1 MNDAESHFNRGNAL
15 MNQGRPAEAVEA
27 YRLSLQE
34 FPNHAITLFNLG
46 NALKE
51 TGRGEEAI
59 EAYRSAL
66 VAKPDFADA
75 AYNLAIALREA
86 HRPDEA
92 LAAYQKV
99 LAIQPDYRDAH
110 NDMGEIHRELGRFDE
125 ALACYAR
132 ELELHPDHALA
143 QSNRLFTLNYHPGH
157 TPEKTL
163 REHLDWN
170 RKNIFRSTA
179 HSNDRNPE
187 RRLKIGYVSPDF
199 RRHCQSFFTIPLLS
213 HHDHAQFEIYCY
225 ADVSRPDEITARIQK
240 YTDVWRSTV
249 GKSDEQI
256 AEQIK
261 ADGIDILVDLTMH
274 MAHGRPGVFAR
285 KPAPIQVAWLA
296 YPGTTGLTA
305 MDYRLS
311 DPYLDPPG
319 EHDGWYSE
327 KTVLLPDTFWCY
339 EPLGDVPAVQSLPA
353 DRNGYVTFGCLNN
366 FCKVT
371 DQTLELWGKVMGEV
385 TNSRLILL
393 SPLGEHRQRVI
404 SKLGVERSRVEF
416 VEFLPRQKY
425 LETYRRIDLC
435 LDTFPV
441 NGHTTSL
448 DAVWMGVPVVSMVG
462 KAAIA
467 RAGVS
472 QNANLGLSRELV
484 AESKEGFVSLATGLG
499 RDTGKLEQLGSRIAA
514 ANGSIALNGRGPFCP
529 WRGSR
534 FSRYLAAVLLLNGSG
549 R

>member
-1 MNDAESHFNRGNAL
+1 
-15 MNQGRPAEAVEA
+15 
-27 YRLSLQE
+27 
-34 FPNHAITLFNLG
+34 
-46 NALKE
+46 
-51 TGRGEEAI
+51 
-59 EAYRSAL
+59 
-66 VAKPDFADA
+66 
-75 AYNLAIALREA
+75 
-86 HRPDEA
+86 
-92 LAAYQKV
+92 
-99 LAIQPDYRDAH
+99 
-110 NDMGEIHRELGRFDE
+110 
-125 ALACYAR
+125 
-132 ELELHPDHALA
+132 
-143 QSNRLFTLNYHPGH
+143 
-157 TPEKTL
+157 
-163 REHLDWN
+163 
-170 RKNIFRSTA
+170 
-179 HSNDRNPE
+179 
-187 RRLKIGYVSPDF
+187 
-199 RRHCQSFFTIPLLS
+199 
-213 HHDHAQFEIYCY
+213 
-225 ADVSRPDEITARIQK
+225 
-240 YTDVWRSTV
+240 
-249 GKSDEQI
+249 
-256 AEQIK
+256 
-261 ADGIDILVDLTMH
+261 
-274 MAHGRPGVFAR
+274 
-285 KPAPIQVAWLA
+285 
-296 YPGTTGLTA
+296 

-472 QNANLGLSRELV
+472 QSINLGLSRELV

-499 RDTGKLEQLGSRIAA
+499 RDTGKLEQLGPDC
-514 ANGSIALNGRGPFCP
+514 GSEWKYRP
-529 WRGSR
+529 
-534 FSRYLAAVLLLNGSG
+534 
-549 R
+549 